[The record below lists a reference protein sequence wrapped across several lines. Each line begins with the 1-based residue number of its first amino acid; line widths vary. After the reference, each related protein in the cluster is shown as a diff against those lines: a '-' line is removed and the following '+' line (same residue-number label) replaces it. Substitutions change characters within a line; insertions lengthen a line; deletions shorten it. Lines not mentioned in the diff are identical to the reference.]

1 MLRELLDTKHPKAGM
16 VKFIAIDGREG
27 SGKSTV
33 AKLIA
38 DKFGAEIIQTDNF
51 ASWEDQINWWPLVI
65 ERVFQP
71 IIDGASTLSYP
82 RSKWWPTHHPKPVVN
97 QRVTPIMILEGVTAL
112 RKEFRPFVS
121 LGIFVDT
128 PRDIC
133 IQSGIERDLVNNTG
147 KSKEE
152 IITMWQNW
160 ASSEDDYLTS
170 DSPKTHADI
179 IVDGTRPLEE
189 QLF

>member
-1 MLRELLDTKHPKAGM
+1 MLLELLDSKQPKAGP
-16 VKFIAIDGREG
+16 VKFIAIDGRGG

-38 DKFGAEIIQTDNF
+38 DKFSAEIIQTDDF
-51 ASWEDQINWWPLVI
+51 ASWENQINWWPLVI

-71 IIDGASTLSYP
+71 IIDGAQTLNYP
-82 RSKWWPTHHPKPVVN
+82 RSKWWPTHRPKPVVN

-128 PRDIC
+128 PRDTC
-133 IQSGIERDLVNNTG
+133 IQRGIERDLANNTG

-160 ASSEDDYLTS
+160 AKGEDDYINRNN
-170 DSPKTHADI
+170 PKDYAEI
-179 IVDGTRPLEE
+179 IIDGTQPLDD

>member
-1 MLRELLDTKHPKAGM
+1 MLLELLDSKQPKAGV
-16 VKFIAIDGREG
+16 VKFIAIDGRGG

-38 DKFGAEIIQTDNF
+38 DKLSAEIIQTDDF

-71 IIDGASTLSYP
+71 IIDGASTLNYP
-82 RSKWWPTHHPKPVVN
+82 RSKWWPTHRPEPVVN
-97 QRVTPIMILEGVTAL
+97 QYVTPIMILEGVTAL

-121 LGIFVDT
+121 LGIFVNT
-128 PRDIC
+128 PRETC
-133 IQSGIERDLVNNTG
+133 IQRGIERDLANNTG
-147 KSKEE
+147 KSEEE
-152 IITMWQNW
+152 IITLWQHW
-160 ASSEDDYLTS
+160 ATGEDDYINQNNPN
-170 DSPKTHADI
+170 DYAEI
-179 IVDGTRPLEE
+179 IIDGTRPLEE